1 MEYKGRA
8 QEDERLVYGKNPVAE
23 LLKSGSG
30 VDTVF
35 LADTLPPAVAGY
47 YMALAKETGAV
58 AKQVRAAKLRSIC
71 GVDSHQG
78 VAAFAA
84 SVEYATLDD
93 LLQRAAGRLPS
104 QIHQVA
110 DGSLG
115 IGLDAVQ
122 TPPDDGLGH
131 AAVHFSVRHIAHL
144 ASLLFCLYDKGGGRR
159 GIWTLSPFCSKRK
172 QPRRFM

>member
-1 MEYKGRA
+1 MAPPRLLGADGPGPLGQAVPAQVHPKGH
-8 QEDERLVYGKNPVAE
+8 QPL
-23 LLKSGSG
+23 G
-30 VDTVF
+30 VHP
-35 LADTLPPAVAGY
+35 AD
-47 YMALAKETGAV
+47 
-58 AKQVRAAKLRSIC
+58 
-71 GVDSHQG
+71 GVLHQG
-78 VAAFAA
+78 VVRAVLLAQHLLGDAQ
-84 SVEYATLDD
+84 EL